1 MRSLPFVTIALF
13 LACAVV
19 FVLAEAAGSTRET
32 ATLIAFGA
40 VERQLVWRGEWW
52 RLFTSMFLHIGLIHI
67 AVNLYFGWS
76 WAVPMERLL
85 GHSRFL
91 IVYLLSGV
99 AGAAASV
106 LGHDVV
112 SAGASGALFG
122 LMGATLVAIRLRL
135 GSWQAVW
142 AHPPIRQVIITG
154 VLWLVAGPFMGFD
167 SFAHG
172 GGLLAGGAVTWGLLT
187 KNRLALIGAYVGIA
201 ALVALSLVPLP
212 GLPS

>member
-1 MRSLPFVTIALF
+1 MRPVPFVTIALF
-13 LACAVV
+13 LLCGAV
-19 FVLAEAAGSTRET
+19 FALAESSGSTRQIS
-32 ATLIAFGA
+32 TLIEFGA
-40 VERQLVWRGEWW
+40 VSRQLVWRGEWW
-52 RLFTSMFLHIGLIHI
+52 RLFTSMFLHIGFIHL

-85 GHSRFL
+85 GHARFL
-91 IVYLLSGV
+91 LVYLLSGV
-99 AGAAASV
+99 AGSAASV

-135 GSWQAVW
+135 GSWKAVW
-142 AHPPIRQVIITG
+142 AHPPIRQVIISG

-172 GGLLAGGAVTWGLLT
+172 GGLVAGGAITWGLLT
-187 KNRLALIGAYVGIA
+187 NNRVKLIGAYVGVA
-201 ALVALSLVPLP
+201 VLVAASLRPWF
-212 GLPS
+212 